1 LCDDLFMRPLSSS
14 PYHCAPPSPFD
25 KYNGVGYPQVPT
37 PFPRQFVDS
46 PSPTAYPQAL
56 TPFESV
62 DLKFDAV
69 LTSGGPAVNFL
80 DHVSMPPLLLSYA
93 GPAVNRASIPPIPS
107 TYASSATNLFD
118 QIAAVPSSLPATTDF
133 DPAVAAHPQVPG
145 PAPSSSDA
153 SVLSDEEWEMLLF
166 EAEGCLSADDE

>member
-1 LCDDLFMRPLSSS
+1 
-14 PYHCAPPSPFD
+14 
-25 KYNGVGYPQVPT
+25 
-37 PFPRQFVDS
+37 VDS

-133 DPAVAAHPQVPG
+133 DPAVNRASIPPIPSTYASSATNLFDQIAAVPSSLPATTDFDPAVAAHPQVPG

-166 EAEGCLSADDE
+166 DAEGCLSADDE